1 MKVKEIVI
9 AKDFSI
15 APAGRYL
22 TDGNYSGERFRDE
35 VLYPLL
41 QENDSVVVNL
51 DGTLGYGSSFL
62 EEAFG
67 GLIREKRMTLDGI
80 RKKLRVISSR
90 KLYQNRV
97 ESYLKDAEILASKN
111 RK

>member
-1 MKVKEIVI
+1 MKTKEIAI

-35 VLYPLL
+35 ILYPSL
-41 QENDSVVVNL
+41 QENDAVIVNL

-67 GLIREKRMTLDGI
+67 GLIREKKMTLDVV
-80 RKKLRVISSR
+80 RQKLKVISSR

-97 ESYLKDAEILASKN
+97 ESYLNDAEVIASKD